1 MRHSITLV
9 RGNCARHNV
18 AVVHHEDPRAS
29 QQREIELHGSPR
41 FMASTLNVSNM
52 TQLMCSR
59 HVLAFKGSMR
69 EQYRTFLGRASIF
82 TEYLRNV
89 GDTTLK
95 TSLAVPTQ
103 STPWSSPAVRL
114 EAHRDK
120 SAWFATFMAGTTSVS
135 GTICVIRSWYTGF
148 VVLSLRGPHQLEF
161 SEGRQDRSS
170 TPHRKPSHWWSHRLD
185 FIADGANAVNFLVM
199 RSPIPWN
206 EGASLSK
213 TGCSV
218 WSVVCLH
225 SSDVW
230 HHSAGHPA
238 HC

>member
-1 MRHSITLV
+1 MFSTCLGV
-9 RGNCARHNV
+9 
-18 AVVHHEDPRAS
+18 
-29 QQREIELHGSPR
+29 QRNI
-41 FMASTLNVSNM
+41 
-52 TQLMCSR
+52 
-59 HVLAFKGSMR
+59 R
-69 EQYRTFLGRASIF
+69 EQYRTFLGRASIL

-95 TSLAVPTQ
+95 NIVGGANAVNSLVI
-103 STPWSSPAVRL
+103 PAVRL

-120 SAWFATFMAGTTSVS
+120 SAWFATYMAGTTSVS

-148 VVLSLRGPHQLEF
+148 VVLSLRGPHQLEYT
-161 SEGRQDRSS
+161 EGRQDRSS

-218 WSVVCLH
+218 RSVVRLH
-225 SSDVW
+225 SSDVR
-230 HHSAGHPA
+230 HYSAKQLGCGA
-238 HC
+238 SARKTARMLT